1 MGAMTAT
8 APWSLADHIK
18 QRQAGVDCGSLPTRA
33 PRTAGPTIAEAMT
46 IAREVEITRF
56 GAPGRCPTCDAP
68 GYVRAV
74 DMRSRATYSS
84 CQACGTKWTAIERR
98 RTPRS

>member
-18 QRQAGVDCGSLPTRA
+18 HRQSGVDPAPNPTA
-33 PRTAGPTIAEAMT
+33 GRTSDGPTIADAMT
-46 IAREVEITRF
+46 IAAEVEITRF
-56 GAPGRCPTCDAP
+56 GAPGRCPSCDAP

-74 DMRSRATYSS
+74 DMRTRATYSS

-98 RTPRS
+98 RTPRI

>member
-8 APWSLADHIK
+8 ASWSLADHIK
-18 QRQAGVDCGSLPTRA
+18 HRQSGAPAGSLA
-33 PRTAGPTIAEAMT
+33 VGGPSIGDAMT
-46 IAREVEITRF
+46 IAAEVEITRF
-56 GAPGRCPTCDAP
+56 GAPGRCPTCDTP

-98 RTPRS
+98 RTPRI

>member
-8 APWSLADHIK
+8 ASWSLADHIK
-18 QRQAGVDCGSLPTRA
+18 QRQAGIDPGSRA
-33 PRTAGPTIAEAMT
+33 ISGPSIGDAMT
-46 IAREVEITRF
+46 IAAEVEITRF
-56 GAPGRCPTCDAP
+56 GAPGRCPTCGAP
-68 GYVRAV
+68 GYVRSV

-98 RTPRS
+98 RTPRV